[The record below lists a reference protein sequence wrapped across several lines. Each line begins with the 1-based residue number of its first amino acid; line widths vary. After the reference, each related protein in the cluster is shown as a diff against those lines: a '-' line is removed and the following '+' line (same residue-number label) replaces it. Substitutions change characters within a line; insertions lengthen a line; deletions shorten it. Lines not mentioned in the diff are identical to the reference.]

1 MVLNNSIMWGN
12 VPNQIFANGSPIPSN
27 VNITYSDIMDSLDGV
42 QHIGNGSISWG
53 QGNINQD
60 PMFCDPDNG
69 NNNLAENSPCVGTG
83 ENGANMGALG
93 VRAWRVN
100 HHPFDSMVT
109 RVAGNLG
116 FFHIKPAPFLLHLH
130 CNLQNNIQIWP
141 IPFLQQNKKQKT
153 HLISS

>member
-1 MVLNNSIMWGN
+1 MNSAMENGGGYYSWWEQNMVLNNSIMWGN

-93 VRAWRVN
+93 VGCGPGARSIGSDEDLEPS
-100 HHPFDSMVT
+100 H
-109 RVAGNLG
+109 
-116 FFHIKPAPFLLHLH
+116 
-130 CNLQNNIQIWP
+130 
-141 IPFLQQNKKQKT
+141 
-153 HLISS
+153 SSSICWATASGGVDVVSTNVVQVFI